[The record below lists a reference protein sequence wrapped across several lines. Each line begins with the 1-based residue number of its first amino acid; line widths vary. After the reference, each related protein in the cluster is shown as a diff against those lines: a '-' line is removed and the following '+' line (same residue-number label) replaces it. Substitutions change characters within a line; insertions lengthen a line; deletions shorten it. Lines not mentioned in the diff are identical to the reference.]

1 MIAIV
6 FKVSKTGKTI
16 LVGTKVNEYQIGY
29 NFAWSANPH
38 NSKVKDKLQGF
49 NPKGTEAVIGED
61 GKPVCHE
68 DGSPVLRYTF

>member
-1 MIAIV
+1 MEAIV
-6 FKVSKTGKTI
+6 FKVSKSGKTI

-38 NSKVKDKLQGF
+38 NSKLKDKLEGF
-49 NPKGTEAVIGED
+49 NPTGVVPVID
-61 GKPVCHE
+61 DKGKPVVHT